1 MGAPETP
8 ERPGPD
14 ATLGD
19 DDEQRNRP
27 TEYVSTAA
35 QDESPTVV
43 VEEEEARHGR
53 NLPAEEPAARF
64 TARERPNR
72 YARGIG
78 QDEPTRPCD
87 PIVPYLAPPVARR
100 RRSDWMIMVFA
111 LTVSFAVM
119 IAVCVAGFALFKSF
133 GR

>member
-1 MGAPETP
+1 MEAPETP

-19 DDEQRNRP
+19 DDAEHRRW
-27 TEYVSTAA
+27 TSEYGSPIEP
-35 QDESPTVV
+35 DESPTVV
-43 VEEEEARHGR
+43 EEEEPRHGR

-64 TARERPNR
+64 TVRERPNR

-119 IAVCVAGFALFKSF
+119 IAVCLAGFALFKSY
-133 GR
+133 GQ